1 MTKQTRKSR
10 DHNHRDGVLPPKL
23 IVGVISIGV
32 VLICMTLF
40 FLMPRGSDLTVQAP
54 APPREVTP
62 VPLPPPIP
70 SVIAVK
76 ANLPIQDVKTL
87 AESALRD
94 YLSKPIQREDG
105 AITAAIRL
113 NLDPLTMTG
122 AADGTLS
129 VNVPFQFSGW
139 ARVSKKIFGQVVQKR
154 EDIEGTA
161 TATLTLTPTLN
172 SDWRITAKT
181 SSDISI
187 QRAEIKIL
195 GITISVR
202 RMLTELVREAVLP
215 KLESLIVKY
224 ITNIEIKTRV
234 ARLWAKLYEPIVI
247 KKEPS
252 IALTI
257 KPLKILAQQLSSD
270 GQTLSFSLGIET
282 YIQADMGDVLTDS
295 PPDTITDLPDIRFVD
310 VLESGY
316 HIIAPIEITY
326 AGIEDFA
333 KPHVEKTHKLKGID
347 TFVKNLTLYGS
358 GTQLAAGIEFS
369 MPSLGAE
376 GQLYLLGIPVYD
388 ATTMSISVREFD
400 YTLTTRSL
408 LLDIAQAVGEGF
420 FPDLRAAVE
429 EELIFPLED
438 QLTILHKKLA
448 DVIAEHRIGSSVVL
462 RGTVDTITPEALYL
476 TQTGVHIPFRLRG
489 DLICEVSLNTSRGSH

>member
-1 MTKQTRKSR
+1 MTKQTR
-10 DHNHRDGVLPPKL
+10 L
-23 IVGVISIGV
+23 IVGVIFIAV
-32 VLICMTLF
+32 VLIGMTLF
-40 FLMPRGSDLTVQAP
+40 LLMRRGSDLTIEAP
-54 APPREVTP
+54 APPRKVTP

-76 ANLPIQDVKTL
+76 ANLPIQEVKTL

-94 YLSKPIQREDG
+94 YLSKPIQRKDG
-105 AITAAIRL
+105 AITAAIKL

-122 AADGTLS
+122 TADGTLS

-154 EDIEGTA
+154 EDIEGSA

-172 SDWRITAKT
+172 SDWRITAQT

-187 QRAEIKIL
+187 QRAEIEIL

-202 RMLTELVREAVLP
+202 RILTELVQEAVLP

-224 ITNIEIKTRV
+224 ITNIDVRTRV

-252 IALTI
+252 IALTV

-270 GQTLSFSLGIET
+270 AQTLSFSLGIET
-282 YIQADMGDVLTDS
+282 YIQADMGDVVTDS
-295 PPDTITDLPDIRFVD
+295 PHSVIADLPDIRFVD
-310 VLESGY
+310 ALESGY

-326 AGIEDFA
+326 AGIESFA
-333 KPHVEKTHKLKGID
+333 KPRVEKPHKLKGID
-347 TFVKNLTLYGS
+347 TLVKNLTLYGS

-369 MPSLGAE
+369 MPSLGAA
-376 GQLYLLGIPVYD
+376 GQLYLLGTPIYD
-388 ATTMSISVREFD
+388 ATTMSVFVTEFD
-400 YTLTTRSL
+400 YALKTQSL
-408 LLDIAQAVGEGF
+408 LLDIAQAAGEGF
-420 FPDLRAAVE
+420 FPNLRTTVE
-429 EELIFPLED
+429 EKLVFPLED
-438 QLTILHKKLA
+438 RLTKLHKKLA
-448 DVIAEHRIGSSVVL
+448 DVIAERRIGSYVVL

-476 TQTGVHIPFRLRG
+476 TQTAVHIPFRLHG
-489 DLICEVSLNTSRGSH
+489 DLICEVNLISSRGSD